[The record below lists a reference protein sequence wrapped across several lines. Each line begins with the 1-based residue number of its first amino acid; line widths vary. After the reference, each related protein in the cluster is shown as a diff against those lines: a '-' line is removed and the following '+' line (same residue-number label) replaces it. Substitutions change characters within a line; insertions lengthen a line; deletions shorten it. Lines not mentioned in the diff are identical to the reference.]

1 MFKGLHSTLH
11 KTKPVETSAKHPDVT
26 IVQPAATL
34 LQTEKRQQHLK
45 NIKTLLNLPP
55 KLFDSLY
62 QRVINQFVEF
72 CQSLP
77 ETQHGLFANEGGFLD
92 HGLERASRA
101 LSLCLSYFFPQE
113 KTLQNISSQEAL
125 WIYAVFT
132 AALFLDVGKITVKYQ
147 VHLCNRDGS
156 VLKEWSP
163 YSGSMMQQ
171 AKFYRFDFV
180 KENRDNL
187 KRHTTALVA
196 RQILDS
202 HDGQGINTS
211 GFNWIASNPDVLEN
225 WLIILFGEK
234 RIPMTS
240 FMSVIPIVDTQI
252 IEAYLANLFPEH
264 TLTNPHGLFEK
275 PKTEATHNF
284 EAGKD
289 FIHWLKENITNNKI
303 SINQPTAD
311 SEIHVVNEGVLINPE
326 LFERFAK
333 EHFKHTNPSVV
344 KSEVIHMVEV
354 LFESAAVQLRYRA
367 IGGISARTNK
377 NIINSVMLP
386 AELALPAGYKAQ
398 ISKEVAAIPSQTSNL
413 PASPKRAEQQSLAP
427 KPSLN
432 V

>member
-11 KTKPVETSAKHPDVT
+11 KAKPVETSVKHPDVT

-34 LQTEKRQQHLK
+34 LQAEKRQQHLK
-45 NIKTLLNLPP
+45 NIKALLNLPP
-55 KLFDSLY
+55 KLFDTLY

-72 CQSLP
+72 CQFLP

-132 AALFLDVGKITVKYQ
+132 AALFLDIGKITVKYQ
-147 VHLCNRDGS
+147 VQLCNRDGS
-156 VLKEWSP
+156 ILKEWSP

-202 HDGQGINTS
+202 HDGQGIHTS

-225 WLIILFGEK
+225 WLTILYGEK
-234 RIPMTS
+234 KIPMTS

-252 IEAYLANLFPEH
+252 IEAHLLSLLPDQPNNH
-264 TLTNPHGLFEK
+264 TGLFEK
-275 PKTEATHNF
+275 PKTVDAAHAF

-289 FIHWLKENITNNKI
+289 FMHWLKENIANNKI
-303 SINQPTAD
+303 SVNQPTAD
-311 SEIHVVNEGVLINPE
+311 SGIHVVAEGVLINPE

-333 EHFKHTNPSVV
+333 EHFKHNNPSVV
-344 KSEVIHMVEV
+344 KTDFMRMAEV
-354 LFESAAVQLRYRA
+354 LLESPAVIQQRYRG
-367 IGGISARTNK
+367 IGGMATHRLNK
-377 NIINSVMLP
+377 HIIIPS
-386 AELALPAGYKAQ
+386 ELALPAGFKAQ
-398 ISKEVAAIPSQTSNL
+398 VSRDVVSIPQTASL